1 MAYNGNYLLKVIKG
15 VNEAYIPNKY
25 IVMDTYKCV
34 PDQRQDVDSYRD
46 LNQDL
51 QRNVSAHYKSIV
63 QFETRAGLSETSL
76 RTLINLIQSY
86 FEDAHERKIKIEY
99 FNTDTGNY
107 STGHFYMVQ
116 PNYQIIRIEG
126 NELFY
131 NKMEIK
137 FIEY

>member
-1 MAYNGNYLLKVIKG
+1 MAYNGEYLIRAGADV
-15 VNEAYIPNKY
+15 IPNKY
-25 IVMDTYKCV
+25 IVMDTYKCT

-51 QRNVSAHYKSIV
+51 QRNVAPHTKSIV
-63 QFETRAGLSETSL
+63 QFNTRAGLSETSL
-76 RTLINLIQSY
+76 RTLIDLIQNN
-86 FEDAHERKIKIEY
+86 FENDLERKIRLEY

-107 STGHFYMVQ
+107 STGYFYMVQ
-116 PNYQIIRIEG
+116 PNYQIIRAER

-131 NKMEIK
+131 NTMEIK

>member
-1 MAYNGNYLLKVIKG
+1 MAYNGMYLLKVG
-15 VNEAYIPNKY
+15 STPIPNKY
-25 IVMDTYKCV
+25 IVMDTYKCI

-51 QRNVSAHYKSIV
+51 HRNVSIHYKSIV
-63 QFETRAGLSETSL
+63 QFSTRAGLSETSL
-76 RTLINLIQSY
+76 RTFINLIQTN
-86 FEDAHERKIKIEY
+86 FENAHERKVKLDY
-99 FNTDTGNY
+99 FNTDTGEY
-107 STGHFYMVQ
+107 KSGDFYMVQ

-131 NKMEIK
+131 NTMEIK

>member
-1 MAYNGNYLLKVIKG
+1 MAYNGMYLLKVG
-15 VNEAYIPNKY
+15 STPIPNKY
-25 IVMDTYKCV
+25 IVMDTYKCI

-51 QRNVSAHYKSIV
+51 HRNVSIHYKTIV
-63 QFETRAGLSETSL
+63 QFNIRAGLSETSL
-76 RTLINLIQSY
+76 RTFINLIQTN
-86 FEDAHERKIKIEY
+86 FENAHERKVRLEY
-99 FNTDTGNY
+99 FNTDTGEY
-107 STGHFYMVQ
+107 EGVSTPRYFYMVQ

-131 NKMEIK
+131 NTMEIK